1 MKIARRVSYNWRRR
15 LVLGLFLLIGI
26 GLAGRAIQLQYAEQ
40 EFLTAQGESRQLRTV
55 PIPASRGMLLDRHG
69 EPLAISTPVQSVW
82 AEPTQLIESQDRW
95 LELARE
101 LGLSRLKLKRLVLD
115 RQDRKFVYLRRQ
127 VTPDLAAKITALQ
140 VPGVGLVTEYR
151 RYYPAGAVAAQLI
164 GGTDIDDS
172 GQEGLELAFD
182 ARLRA
187 QPGARR
193 VRQDRYGRVID
204 DLAQVRPPKHGENL
218 HLGIDLWLQYRAY
231 QELQAA
237 VLEHR
242 AQSGTVIVLDVITGE
257 VLAMAQ
263 APSFNPNG
271 SRAAPPARR
280 RNRAVTDPYEPG
292 SVMKPFTIL
301 TALMTGIYDENSRF
315 DTNRGRWRIGG
326 RLIQDIKDFGELDLG
341 GVLIKSSNVA
351 SARIAL
357 DLPGEALWGTL
368 DRVGFG
374 QPLQISYP
382 GETVGVLREPQHWVP
397 VDQAALGY
405 GYGLSATPLHIAQ
418 AYMVL
423 GNRGVRQPISFLARP
438 RPDGERVLP
447 REHCDAVLRIMGKI
461 TQPGG
466 TAWRAR
472 IPGYTVAAKTGTVQ
486 KLIDGV
492 YSKRHHVA
500 LTAGVV
506 PARHSRLA
514 IMVLI
519 DSPSA
524 GQYYGG
530 QVAAPIFREVARE
543 ALRLLNVSP
552 DDREWMSRTP
562 SGGAG

>member
-1 MKIARRVSYNWRRR
+1 MKIVRRVFYDWRRR
-15 LVLGLFLLIGI
+15 LVLGLFLLAGL
-26 GLAGRAIQLQYAEQ
+26 GLAGRAVQLQYAEQ

-55 PIPASRGMLLDRHG
+55 PIPASRGMLLDRQG

-82 AEPTQLIESQDRW
+82 AEPKQLIESQDRW

-101 LGLSRLKLKRLVLD
+101 LGLSRLKLKRMVLD
-115 RQDRKFVYLRRQ
+115 RRNRKFVYLRRQ

-140 VPGVGLVTEYR
+140 IPGVGLITEYR
-151 RYYPAGAVAAQLI
+151 RYYPAGAVVAQLI
-164 GGTDIDDS
+164 GGTDIDDN

-182 ARLRA
+182 SRLRA
-187 QPGARR
+187 RPGARR

-218 HLGIDLWLQYRAY
+218 RLGIDLWLQYRAY

-237 VLEHR
+237 VFKHR
-242 AQSGTVIVLDVITGE
+242 AQNGIAVVLDVITGE

-263 APSFNPNG
+263 APSFNPNV
-271 SRAAPPARR
+271 RRTAPSDRR

-292 SVMKPFTIL
+292 SVMKPFTVL

-315 DTNRGRWRIGG
+315 DTNRGKWKIGG

-357 DLPGEALWGTL
+357 DLPAESLWGTL
-368 DRVGFG
+368 DQLGFG
-374 QPLQISYP
+374 QLLRIGYP
-382 GETVGVLREPQHWVP
+382 GETGGVLREPQHWMP

-423 GNRGVRQPISFLARP
+423 GNHGVRHPISFLADP
-438 RPDGERVLP
+438 RSDGERVLP
-447 REHCDAVLRIMGKI
+447 REFCDAVLRMMGKI

-486 KLIDGV
+486 KVIDGA
-492 YSKRHHVA
+492 YSKQHHIA

-506 PARHSRLA
+506 PARHPRLA
-514 IMVLI
+514 ILVLV

-530 QVAAPIFREVARE
+530 QVAAPVFREVAHE
-543 ALRLLNVSP
+543 ALRLLNVLP
-552 DDREWMSRTP
+552 DDQEWMSRIS

>member
-127 VTPDLAAKITALQ
+127 VPPDLAAKITALQ

-164 GGTDIDDS
+164 GGTDIDDN

-218 HLGIDLWLQYRAY
+218 RLGIDLWLQYRAY

-271 SRAAPPARR
+271 SRAAPPDRR

-315 DTNRGRWRIGG
+315 DTNRGRWRIAG
-326 RLIQDIKDFGELDLG
+326 RLIQDIRDFGELDLG

-423 GNRGVRQPISFLARP
+423 GNRGVRQPISFLAHP

-447 REHCDAVLRIMGKI
+447 RKHCDAVLRIMGKI
-461 TQPGG
+461 AQPGG

-486 KLIDGV
+486 KLIDGA

-506 PARHSRLA
+506 PARHPRLA

-552 DDREWMSRTP
+552 DDREWMSRAS

>member
-164 GGTDIDDS
+164 GGTDIDDN

-218 HLGIDLWLQYRAY
+218 RLGIDLWLQYRAY

-271 SRAAPPARR
+271 SRAAPPDRR

-315 DTNRGRWRIGG
+315 DTNRGRWRIAG

-423 GNRGVRQPISFLARP
+423 GNRGVRQPISFLAHP

-486 KLIDGV
+486 KLIDGA

-506 PARHSRLA
+506 PARHPRLA

-552 DDREWMSRTP
+552 DDREWMSRAS

>member
-1 MKIARRVSYNWRRR
+1 MKIAHRVSYNWRRR
-15 LVLGLFLLIGI
+15 LVLGLFLLIGL

-82 AEPTQLIESQDRW
+82 AEPKPLIEAQDRW

-127 VTPDLAAKITALQ
+127 VTPDLAAKVMALQ
-140 VPGVGLVTEYR
+140 VPGVDLVTEYR

-164 GGTDIDDS
+164 GGTDIDDR

-182 ARLRA
+182 SRLRA

-218 HLGIDLWLQYRAY
+218 RLGIALWLQYRAY

-242 AQSGTVIVLDVITGE
+242 AQSGTVVVLDVVTGE

-271 SRAAPPARR
+271 NRAASPDRR

-301 TALMTGIYDENSRF
+301 TALMTGVYDENSRF
-315 DTNRGRWRIGG
+315 DTNRGKWRIGG

-357 DLPGEALWGTL
+357 DLRGESLWETL
-368 DRVGFG
+368 DRLGFG
-374 QPLQISYP
+374 QPLAISYP

-423 GNRGVRQPISFLARP
+423 GNRGVRQPISFLANP

-447 REHCDAVLRIMGKI
+447 REHCDTVLRIMGKI

-466 TAWRAR
+466 TAWRAQ

-506 PARHSRLA
+506 PARHPRLA
-514 IMVLI
+514 ILVLI

-530 QVAAPIFREVARE
+530 QVAAPIFREVAHE

-552 DDREWMSRTP
+552 DDREWMSRAS

>member
-1 MKIARRVSYNWRRR
+1 MKIAHRVSYNWRRR
-15 LVLGLFLLIGI
+15 LVLGLFLLIGL

-164 GGTDIDDS
+164 GGTDIDDR

-218 HLGIDLWLQYRAY
+218 RLGIALWLQYRAY

-242 AQSGTVIVLDVITGE
+242 AQSGTVVVLDVVTGE

-271 SRAAPPARR
+271 NRAAPPDRR

-301 TALMTGIYDENSRF
+301 TALMTGVYDENSRF
-315 DTNRGRWRIGG
+315 DTNRGKWRIGG

-357 DLPGEALWGTL
+357 DLRGESLWETL
-368 DRVGFG
+368 DRLGFG
-374 QPLQISYP
+374 QPLAISYP

-423 GNRGVRQPISFLARP
+423 GNRGVRQPISFLANP

-506 PARHSRLA
+506 PARHPRLA
-514 IMVLI
+514 ILVLI

-530 QVAAPIFREVARE
+530 QVAAPIFREVAHE

-552 DDREWMSRTP
+552 DDREWMSRAS

>member
-1 MKIARRVSYNWRRR
+1 MKVARRVSYSWRRR
-15 LVLGLFLLIGI
+15 LVLGLFLLVGI
-26 GLAGRAIQLQYAEQ
+26 GLVGRAVQLQYAEQ

-69 EPLAISTPVQSVW
+69 EPLAISTPVRSVW
-82 AEPTQLIESQDRW
+82 AEPKPLLEAQNRW
-95 LELARE
+95 PELGRE
-101 LGLSRLKLKRLVLD
+101 LDLSRLKLKRRVLE

-127 VTPDLAAKITALQ
+127 ITPDQAARVMALEI
-140 VPGVGLVTEYR
+140 PGVGLVTEYR

-164 GGTDIDDS
+164 GRTDIDDN

-182 ARLRA
+182 SRLRA

-193 VRQDRYGRVID
+193 VRQDRHGRIID

-218 HLGIDLWLQYRAY
+218 RLGVDLWLQYHAY
-231 QELQAA
+231 RQLEAA

-242 AQSGTVIVLDVITGE
+242 AQSGTVVVLDVVTGQ
-257 VLAMAQ
+257 VMAMAQ

-271 SRAAPPARR
+271 RRTAPPDRR

-292 SVMKPFTIL
+292 SVMKPFTVL
-301 TALMTGIYDENSRF
+301 TALMTGIYNERSRF

-326 RLIQDIKDFGELDLG
+326 RLIQDIRDFGELDMG
-341 GVLIKSSNVA
+341 GVLVKSSNVA
-351 SARIAL
+351 AARIAL
-357 DLPGEALWGTL
+357 DLPGEALWETL
-368 DRVGFG
+368 DRLGFG
-374 QPLQISYP
+374 QPLQIGYP

-438 RPDGERVLP
+438 KSDGERVLP
-447 REHCDAVLRIMGKI
+447 REVCDAVLRMMEKI
-461 TQPGG
+461 AQPEG

-486 KLIDGV
+486 KIVDGA
-492 YSKRHHVA
+492 YSRRHHVA
-500 LTAGVV
+500 LTAGIV
-506 PARHSRLA
+506 PARHPRLA
-514 IMVLI
+514 ILVLV

-543 ALRLLNVSP
+543 ALRLLNVPP
-552 DDREWMSRTP
+552 DHQERMSRAP
-562 SGGAG
+562 AGGAG